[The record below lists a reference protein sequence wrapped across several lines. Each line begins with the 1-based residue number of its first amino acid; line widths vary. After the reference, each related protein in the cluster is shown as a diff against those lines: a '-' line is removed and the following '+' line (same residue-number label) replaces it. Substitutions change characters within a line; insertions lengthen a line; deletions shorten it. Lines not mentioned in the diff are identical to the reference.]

1 MITVTEVTIWI
12 EAGKGLLPLLTSAMG
27 DNLSILYG
35 DEYWEARIGLSM
47 KKATP
52 EEKIHLTFSLMVY
65 LGLLL
70 VSVTIYS
77 FFLSYLIFGAYL

>member
-47 KKATP
+47 
-52 EEKIHLTFSLMVY
+52 
-65 LGLLL
+65 
-70 VSVTIYS
+70 
-77 FFLSYLIFGAYL
+77 